1 MYCSAPTPR
10 QDHEHQNIKIM
21 LRTNSWR
28 GDMVHSKNLILMAW
42 IGFISISLSAQE
54 KNQIVYDSVRSQ
66 SIILGFCYRP
76 FLEQF
81 SPFNLNYSDEYQNY
95 KSGLEPSPR
104 LDSLTSGLFITI
116 VLATWCG
123 DSKEQ
128 VPRFFRILDDIG
140 FPTERVSLICVDGR
154 KQCDT
159 PDVLPLHIERVP
171 TFIFYKGCRE
181 IGRIIETPVVTL
193 EADFLAIIERK
204 NP

>member
-1 MYCSAPTPR
+1 MLITWICLLPMSA
-10 QDHEHQNIKIM
+10 
-21 LRTNSWR
+21 
-28 GDMVHSKNLILMAW
+28 
-42 IGFISISLSAQE
+42 SAQE
-54 KNQIVYDSVRSQ
+54 KNQIVYDSARSQ
-66 SIILGFCYRP
+66 NIILGYCDRA
-76 FLEQF
+76 FLVQF
-81 SPFNLNYSDEYQNY
+81 SPFNQDYSDEYRNY
-95 KSGLEPSPR
+95 VPGIEASPR
-104 LDSLTSGLFITI
+104 LDSLTSGLYITI

-128 VPRFFRILDDIG
+128 LPRFFRILDDIG